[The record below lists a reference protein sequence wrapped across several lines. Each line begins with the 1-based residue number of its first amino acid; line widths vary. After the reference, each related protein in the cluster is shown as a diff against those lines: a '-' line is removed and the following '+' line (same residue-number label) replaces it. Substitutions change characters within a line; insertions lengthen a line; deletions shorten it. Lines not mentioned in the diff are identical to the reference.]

1 MKKSIRL
8 QITSL
13 VFVPII
19 AAFLF
24 AGIAVWE
31 KYTELAH
38 HDQMKPLIYLAEDA
52 FDLVEAIQVERA
64 KSSKLVESKFDP
76 AYMPEVKKAR
86 QKSSQVIK
94 TFDDHVA
101 QLQLS
106 NKRLLSEIK
115 HVSKAI
121 HEIDGIRSSVDK
133 QALTTAQIKKNYTK
147 EIKELV
153 HLIALAIE
161 ASPSPE
167 ISAELVPYLALT
179 EALEAGSLEKS
190 LGYNLLQQKKAGS
203 VDLQTYVAF
212 MKAYGGELAY
222 LKEFSAVALK
232 EQVALF
238 DQVVAGPA
246 VAKVEKIRKLLQ
258 VIALS
263 DKAEMVEG
271 SEWFKASVERQDK
284 IRKVAKDLVH
294 RAEAAMEA
302 DVAGLEN
309 HIMWLLVASAV
320 MLVLTVTAVVFQVRS
335 VTSQLQYLRDSISR
349 IVGGE
354 LDFEIDHTE
363 RDDDIGDIAKAIVV
377 FREASLERVRLQD
390 IALQKQDMDV
400 MRQDQMQK
408 QISVFRS
415 SVDEV
420 RGVLTNETGAMAE
433 TSSGLMS
440 LADEASQSANSA
452 NEASSMASTNVQTVA
467 AAATQMAASIQEIG
481 EQINRAL
488 SISTNATEVANST
501 NDSVSM
507 LSEGADKIGEVIEM
521 IRAIAEQTNL
531 LALNATIEAARA
543 GEAGKGFAVVAAE
556 VKELSTQTARAT
568 DEIAAQI
575 GDIQTSTTKAVQSI
589 KEISS
594 NINDVSEV
602 TNAIAAAVEEQTAAT
617 AEISESIGRAADG
630 SQYATD
636 NVNVVSQAI
645 EQTRDQSGRVGSASE
660 QLTDVTGR
668 LTDLVADFLVD
679 VQKDVD
685 DRRDAT
691 RRIVEGD
698 VSVVR
703 NGQAINGWLINESDG
718 GVALAGIEDVKK
730 GERFAI
736 ERNGLRYDLEVVW
749 NNGERCGCR
758 ILEKITL
765 KQNTAA

>member
-1 MKKSIRL
+1 MQLKEGGNMKKSIRL

-106 NKRLLSEIK
+106 NKGLLSEIK

-203 VDLQTYVAF
+203 VDHQTYVAF

-222 LKEFSAVALK
+222 LKEFSTVALK

-263 DKAEMVEG
+263 DKAEVVEG

-377 FREASLERVRLQD
+377 FREASLERARLQD

-408 QISVFRS
+408 QISEFRS

-467 AAATQMAASIQEIG
+467 AAATQIAASIQEIG

-543 GEAGKGFAVVAAE
+543 GEAGKGFA
-556 VKELSTQTARAT
+556 
-568 DEIAAQI
+568 
-575 GDIQTSTTKAVQSI
+575 
-589 KEISS
+589 
-594 NINDVSEV
+594 
-602 TNAIAAAVEEQTAAT
+602 
-617 AEISESIGRAADG
+617 
-630 SQYATD
+630 
-636 NVNVVSQAI
+636 
-645 EQTRDQSGRVGSASE
+645 
-660 QLTDVTGR
+660 
-668 LTDLVADFLVD
+668 
-679 VQKDVD
+679 
-685 DRRDAT
+685 
-691 RRIVEGD
+691 
-698 VSVVR
+698 
-703 NGQAINGWLINESDG
+703 
-718 GVALAGIEDVKK
+718 
-730 GERFAI
+730 
-736 ERNGLRYDLEVVW
+736 
-749 NNGERCGCR
+749 
-758 ILEKITL
+758 
-765 KQNTAA
+765 